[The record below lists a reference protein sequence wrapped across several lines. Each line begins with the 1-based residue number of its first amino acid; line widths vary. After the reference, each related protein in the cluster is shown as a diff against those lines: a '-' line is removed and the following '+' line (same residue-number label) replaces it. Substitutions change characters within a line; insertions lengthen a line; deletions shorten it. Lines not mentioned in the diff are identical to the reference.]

1 MRIFYNLVLFILA
14 FLSVAQAQQLTLSGK
29 VLKENGDAVPNASV
43 FLVTEPSRG
52 IIKSAV
58 TDENGVYKFFG
69 FPKGSFRIQ
78 VTAVGFAAGESA
90 PFTLDDTS
98 FVVDDIIL
106 LDKTKEIETVEV
118 KGQLPMIQNSKG
130 KLVMNVEN
138 SSVAAGNNALE
149 VLKRAPGV
157 YVDKDDNITLMG
169 NSGVNVTIDGRQTY
183 MTGEQLATLLKSM
196 SGDQIKSIELS
207 TVRTAKDDAEGGGG
221 LINIT
226 LKKNRLEGMNGNVTL
241 SAGYGKKFRGNGGF
255 NLNYRKNGTAFF
267 SNYSYTD
274 NKRLENIKILRVIPG
289 GNSQTTFDQMAD
301 AMDRMKTHSYKFG
314 VEQRTSKRNVLV
326 AQFTGSNN
334 NNDENNISDTKM
346 GEHFGVVDSLL
357 DSYNI
362 AGDKFNRYSF
372 NVNNEFTIDSTGK
385 KLALDV
391 DYSIFNRDGL
401 SNYEYATKLNDMQLL
416 RPIEYEQAITGK
428 KINIFA
434 TKLDYTQP
442 LWKGALEA
450 GVKYSNVDT
459 KNDIS
464 FLLSNDKAG
473 NWIVD
478 NGRTN
483 SFNYTEE
490 IMAGYLDFARDIKKW
505 GFKIGLRGEY
515 TISNGYS
522 PTLDEAVKKNYFDL
536 FPSASVSYSLNENH
550 NFSLS
555 YSRKVTRPNYNDLN
569 PFETYIDKRTYIKGN
584 SFLRPSYKDGF
595 TLVYTLFKR
604 FNVAVGFD
612 YTNDAIVESIGQD
625 SVLKT
630 TWVLKENVGR
640 QSTGY
645 VNLTVPLRI
654 GKVWTMYNN
663 LTGIHLYF
671 KGPVSGY
678 YVDQGAFFVQ
688 GNSTNTFKLNS
699 QLSAEVL
706 VRGNT
711 RFIFN
716 MYEIQPRIATD
727 LGLTYNFKD
736 KVSSLKFGF
745 TDVFH
750 TDHNNVFT
758 HFKEFDS
765 KIYQYHD
772 SQTFRLTFTRKF
784 GNLKQSF
791 RRIDNN
797 SEEKER
803 AM

>member
-1 MRIFYNLVLFILA
+1 MRIFYNLVLFMLA

-106 LDKTKEIETVEV
+106 LEKTKEIETVEV

-362 AGDKFNRYSF
+362 AGYKFNRYSF

-385 KLALDV
+385 KLTLDV

-569 PFETYIDKRTYIKGN
+569 PFETYIDKRTYVKGN

-595 TLVYTLFKR
+595 TLVYTLFKQ

-645 VNLTVPLRI
+645 VNLTVPVRI

-688 GNSTNTFKLNS
+688 GNSANTFKLNS